1 MSGTILYFS
10 HGIGDFGTVL
20 LAKIGR
26 TFDRIGYARAAA
38 ELNRLGYV
46 EQAKYCIRQM
56 NSL

>member
-10 HGIGDFGTVL
+10 NGISIFGSNFF
-20 LAKIGR
+20 AKVGR
-26 TFDRIGYARAAA
+26 LFDRIGYARAAA